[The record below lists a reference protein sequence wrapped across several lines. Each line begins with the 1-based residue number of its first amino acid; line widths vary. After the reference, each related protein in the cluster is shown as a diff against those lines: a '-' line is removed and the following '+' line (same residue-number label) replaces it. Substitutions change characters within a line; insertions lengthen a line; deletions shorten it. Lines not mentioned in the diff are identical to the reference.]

1 MAAPTGATA
10 LDTRLFVAPALAT
23 AVVEEHLVALDLAAG
38 EYAVF
43 DRVATRVWHYLIS
56 EPPSRSSATEFAE
69 MLGAELPVVE
79 HDTLVFSEAQIRDG
93 RLTRFPPPR
102 PGGPARPVP
111 RLPAF
116 IGCAWWFRLRAD
128 QLLKRSF
135 AEAYRVMAVPAAH
148 ISEPRMSLA
157 AVLARFGTAEN
168 LYPSRRAPL
177 DCLPRSLALTRFL
190 RCAGWPAEHV
200 IGVRLFPFEAHAWVE
215 VDDAPVHER
224 SDIGDIYTVIHRQP

>member
-1 MAAPTGATA
+1 MGAPPGASV
-10 LDTRLFVAPALAT
+10 LDTRLFVAPTLTT
-23 AVVEEHLVALDLAAG
+23 AVVEEHLVALDLSAG

-43 DRVATRVWHYLIS
+43 HRVANRLWHHLTS
-56 EPPSRSSATEFAE
+56 DPVNRSSAMEIAAE
-69 MLGAELPVVE
+69 LGAELRVVE
-79 HDTLVFSEAQIRDG
+79 RDAAEFSECEVRHG
-93 RLTRFPPPR
+93 RLARFSPGRAGDSTRRAPR
-102 PGGPARPVP
+102 RRA
-111 RLPAF
+111 L
-116 IGCAWWFRLRAD
+116 IGSAWWFRLRAD

-135 AEAYRVMAVPAAH
+135 AEAYAVMAVPAAQTRRR
-148 ISEPRMSLA
+148 RMSLA
-157 AVLARFGTAEN
+157 AVLARFAAAEN

-215 VDDAPVHER
+215 VDGAPVHER